1 MKSIRSKAASIS
13 AAEIAA
19 VAAQGVARAQA
30 ARQSAGEELNAEQV
44 EQVSGAA
51 VSLGERFL
59 IYGYWRDLNRGGLG
73 SVAFEQPASQA
84 FGAKTLGV

>member
-1 MKSIRSKAASIS
+1 MKSIRTKAVSIS

-30 ARQSAGEELNAEQV
+30 ARQSAGEELNSEQV

-51 VSLGERFL
+51 FSLNERFL
-59 IYGYWRDLNRGGLG
+59 IYGYWRDLNLGGLNG
-73 SVAFEQPASQA
+73 AGIDVGATI
-84 FGAKTLGV
+84 GAKTLSV